1 MWYIV
6 YREKFKS
13 YTETGGG
20 YFVKYKNK
28 IEDSYSPNW
37 FEAQKY
43 KSLGSALNRMGI
55 ILELGMDDLDKFFK
69 ANSIDNRA
77 MKRDTILSDILGE
90 ERDNNALIFSKG
102 RIDKVGSDG
111 RFLGSA
117 EDEVMEYI
125 TSYLAK
131 NKISNDRKMKAI
143 NDIIKNVSGDTNGYI
158 IETKEGEDFWE
169 GF

>member
-6 YREKFKS
+6 YREPFKS

-28 IEDSYSPNW
+28 IEDTYSSNW

-43 KSLGSALNRMGI
+43 KSLGAALTRLNI
-55 ILELGMDDLDKFFK
+55 NISPGMDTMDKFLLGNKLDK
-69 ANSIDNRA
+69 RTQ
-77 MKRDTILSDILGE
+77 RDLTLSKILGE
-90 ERDNNALIFSKG
+90 SIPSLVFKNG
-102 RIDKVGSDG
+102 RIEKISDDG
-111 RFLGSA
+111 QLLGDAS
-117 EDEVMEYI
+117 DDVMEFIKYQ
-125 TSYLAK
+125 LEK
-131 NKISNDRKMKAI
+131 NRKANEKKMKVI
-143 NDIIKNVSGDTNGYI
+143 NEVTGGESGYI